1 MAIYFNFV
9 CDKLFLLLKC
19 LMNVLTLFKIKNQ
32 LKVMQI
38 RYKYKIYFKDDQR
51 IVKEKKFN

>member
-1 MAIYFNFV
+1 
-9 CDKLFLLLKC
+9 
-19 LMNVLTLFKIKNQ
+19 MNVLTLFKIKNQ

>member
-1 MAIYFNFV
+1 MAIYFNFI
-9 CDKLFLLLKC
+9 CDKLILKLKC